1 LEDKALMRETGI
13 GRDPI
18 FHETPISRPETRML
32 GRRSQ
37 RSRVWVNFVLIW
49 IQLARRCGI

>member
-1 LEDKALMRETGI
+1 MRETGI

-18 FHETPISRPETRML
+18 FMRHPISRPETRML

-37 RSRVWVNFVLIW
+37 RSRV
-49 IQLARRCGI
+49 